1 MNLRGK
7 TLVTVGASL
16 VCLIIILYS
25 TAQMEIANSF
35 SNLEERDTQKNVDR
49 VLNTISNELVNLG
62 NLADYWAARN
72 DTHSFMKTGDSN
84 FIDFNMANG
93 LLTNES
99 LHNMDIN
106 LILFMDSYGQI
117 ILSKYL
123 DVDGEGKIIPQ
134 NITQEL
140 SLYAVCPGCL
150 TKENKFSGLILLSDK
165 PMLVVAKPII
175 NGLGTPSMGRVVLG
189 RYLAEKEVQKISEV
203 TQLNLT
209 LYSLNN
215 DQMPADVRQA
225 RTSLDYS
232 TPIIVR
238 TLNSDNIAGYA
249 LLRNIYGNPLLILRV
264 DVPRAIYRQGISSM
278 QSFIILFSAAGALF
292 LILTLVYL
300 DRSVLSRLSSLTAGV
315 NIIGVSQNISSR
327 LRVEGKDELTHLAS
341 SINIMLKNLE
351 QSHEDLGK
359 SEKRYKA
366 VVEEQPD
373 LICRILVDG
382 TITFVNDAFCRF
394 FFKQPDELIGKKIDM
409 IASAG
414 QMKSAEELKSKLKTG
429 HPTESYESRITLP
442 NGTHWLIW
450 TAHGIFDES
459 GFLMEIQSVGRD
471 FTDLKM
477 AEAALRDSQQL
488 MSNIISFLP
497 DAIMAIDLDGKVII
511 WNKAMEALTG
521 VDAEDMLGK
530 GEYEY
535 SLPFY
540 GFRRPILIDMVL
552 NPHKDFEIEY
562 ANFKREATAVL
573 GETFIPNFGK
583 NGSYLLAKATT
594 LFDPAGRL
602 VGAIESVRDMTERRL
617 MEQTLEKTRTE
628 LHIAAEIQKSFIP
641 EKTPFIQNLEIAAK
655 SIPAME
661 VGGDFYDFIPLP
673 EGKYGLVIADVAGKG
688 IPAALFMA
696 LSRTIIRANASHQT
710 KTSEVL
716 KNANHMIAADATA
729 GMFVT
734 LLYGILDGEAL
745 TFNYADAGHPPPLL
759 FRSKTFRFE
768 AGGVTGI
775 ALGAK
780 DGVEYEDRTIM
791 FSPGDIA
798 IFYTDGV
805 TEAMNV
811 KGELYGLSRLTDIV
825 SEYHELSP
833 EKLVDKVLNDISN
846 FSSGCEPNDDIT
858 LIVLKAFK
866 NTVENFEIKISAK
879 KEEIPKVISFVN
891 DIMGCGGF
899 SRKDVLDLELAVEEA
914 TINIINHG
922 YHGAEGIIL
931 VKCKLEVD
939 RLTVVIEDEANRFDP
954 IKYDKPNLVENLDK
968 RPIGGLGIYLIRS
981 LTDDSRYEYEDGK
994 NRLIL
999 LKRKSLGP
1007 HMEQRID
1014 QKGLEIAER

>member
-238 TLNSDNIAGYA
+238 TLNSGNIAGYA

-327 LRVEGKDELTHLAS
+327 LRVEGKTPMPKEIKDAA
-341 SINIMLKNLE
+341 NLLE
-351 QSHEDLGK
+351 CKKQTMMKILMY
-359 SEKRYKA
+359 EKGI
-366 VVEEQPD
+366 QD
-373 LICRILVDG
+373 LIQQGYIPVIDEKDNFWVQGWNCPVEDVRIL
-382 TITFVNDAFCRF
+382 
-394 FFKQPDELIGKKIDM
+394 
-409 IASAG
+409 
-414 QMKSAEELKSKLKTG
+414 
-429 HPTESYESRITLP
+429 
-442 NGTHWLIW
+442 
-450 TAHGIFDES
+450 
-459 GFLMEIQSVGRD
+459 
-471 FTDLKM
+471 TD
-477 AEAALRDSQQL
+477 
-488 MSNIISFLP
+488 
-497 DAIMAIDLDGKVII
+497 
-511 WNKAMEALTG
+511 
-521 VDAEDMLGK
+521 
-530 GEYEY
+530 
-535 SLPFY
+535 
-540 GFRRPILIDMVL
+540 
-552 NPHKDFEIEY
+552 
-562 ANFKREATAVL
+562 
-573 GETFIPNFGK
+573 
-583 NGSYLLAKATT
+583 
-594 LFDPAGRL
+594 
-602 VGAIESVRDMTERRL
+602 
-617 MEQTLEKTRTE
+617 
-628 LHIAAEIQKSFIP
+628 
-641 EKTPFIQNLEIAAK
+641 
-655 SIPAME
+655 
-661 VGGDFYDFIPLP
+661 
-673 EGKYGLVIADVAGKG
+673 
-688 IPAALFMA
+688 
-696 LSRTIIRANASHQT
+696 
-710 KTSEVL
+710 
-716 KNANHMIAADATA
+716 
-729 GMFVT
+729 
-734 LLYGILDGEAL
+734 
-745 TFNYADAGHPPPLL
+745 
-759 FRSKTFRFE
+759 
-768 AGGVTGI
+768 
-775 ALGAK
+775 
-780 DGVEYEDRTIM
+780 
-791 FSPGDIA
+791 
-798 IFYTDGV
+798 
-805 TEAMNV
+805 
-811 KGELYGLSRLTDIV
+811 
-825 SEYHELSP
+825 
-833 EKLVDKVLNDISN
+833 
-846 FSSGCEPNDDIT
+846 
-858 LIVLKAFK
+858 
-866 NTVENFEIKISAK
+866 
-879 KEEIPKVISFVN
+879 
-891 DIMGCGGF
+891 
-899 SRKDVLDLELAVEEA
+899 
-914 TINIINHG
+914 
-922 YHGAEGIIL
+922 
-931 VKCKLEVD
+931 
-939 RLTVVIEDEANRFDP
+939 
-954 IKYDKPNLVENLDK
+954 
-968 RPIGGLGIYLIRS
+968 
-981 LTDDSRYEYEDGK
+981 TDDEE
-994 NRLIL
+994 
-999 LKRKSLGP
+999 
-1007 HMEQRID
+1007 
-1014 QKGLEIAER
+1014 